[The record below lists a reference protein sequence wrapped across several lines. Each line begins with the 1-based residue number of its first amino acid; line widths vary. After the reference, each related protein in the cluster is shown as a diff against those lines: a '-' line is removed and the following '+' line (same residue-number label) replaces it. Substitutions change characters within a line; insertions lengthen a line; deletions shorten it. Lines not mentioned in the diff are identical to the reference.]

1 MLTTAMAGVWPT
13 CRQPRRMPHRAFERY
28 GLDVA
33 EKSALLFTPKK
44 GARDFPPN
52 EAHVAGEGVELGER
66 ARRSMKKVSSFV
78 RSPCAPDLQ
87 PFRTLVPNRPSF

>member
-1 MLTTAMAGVWPT
+1 MADMPTAEAYA
-13 CRQPRRMPHRAFERY
+13 HRAFERY
-28 GLDVA
+28 GLEVA

-66 ARRSMKKVSSFV
+66 ARRSMKKSFELCEE
-78 RSPCAPDLQ
+78 PCAPDLQ
-87 PFRTLVPNRPSF
+87 PFRTLVPNRPSS